1 LIGKE
6 NADKL
11 LAQASLYGSFKK
23 IPAELQKS
31 LVLSQVKFKWNP
43 ETKSYISFGKIG
55 VGNILKEQANRY
67 FDGKIEIIKKRSG
80 DVINIYI
87 ELDPN
92 NWYFFTY
99 QRGMMQTISSN
110 DEYNTIIKE
119 TKPSDRKY
127 KHQKGEQPYQFMYST
142 VRKKDDF
149 LKKFDN

>member
-1 LIGKE
+1 MLTT
-6 NADKL
+6 
-11 LAQASLYGSFKK
+11 QS
-23 IPAELQKS
+23 
-31 LVLSQVKFKWNP
+31 
-43 ETKSYISFGKIG
+43 
-55 VGNILKEQANRY
+55 
-67 FDGKIEIIKKRSG
+67 
-80 DVINIYI
+80 VINVVNIYI

-119 TKPSDRKY
+119 TKPADRKY

-142 VRKKDDF
+142 VRKKNDF